1 MDMNMIDPKYK
12 DYLVR
17 MGAGETPHSGRT
29 LYDHLAGVYG
39 LLKRWN
45 NPEPVCLAGLF
56 HSVYG
61 TSAFKKQTIAFSAR
75 DEVRALIGDEA
86 ESLAY
91 LFCVCER
98 YSSFTALLYGQA
110 ELKNHASGE
119 CMPVD
124 VQTLG
129 RLLEMEIANLVD
141 HLPDLT
147 IRNAEPKVE
156 KVLNAYL
163 LTMRASASEGAFRT
177 IETVCENSFRAHP
190 ASAGEATVD
199 V

>member
-1 MDMNMIDPKYK
+1 MNMIDPKYS

-17 MGAGETPHSGRT
+17 VGAGKTPHSGRT
-29 LYDHLAGVYG
+29 LFDHLVGVHG
-39 LLKRWN
+39 HLERWK
-45 NPEPVCLAGLF
+45 NPQPVCLAGLF

-61 TSAFKKQTIAFSAR
+61 TSAFHKQTIKLSAR

-86 ESLAY
+86 EELAY

-98 YSSFTALLYGQA
+98 YSCFTALLYGQT
-110 ELKNHASGE
+110 ELKTRFTGQRVA
-119 CMPVD
+119 
-124 VQTLG
+124 VQTATLT

-156 KVLNAYL
+156 KALNTYL
-163 LTMRASASEGAFRT
+163 LTMKASATEGAYQT
-177 IETVCENSFRAHP
+177 IETVCRNSFTASP
-190 ASAGEATVD
+190 ASINA
-199 V
+199 